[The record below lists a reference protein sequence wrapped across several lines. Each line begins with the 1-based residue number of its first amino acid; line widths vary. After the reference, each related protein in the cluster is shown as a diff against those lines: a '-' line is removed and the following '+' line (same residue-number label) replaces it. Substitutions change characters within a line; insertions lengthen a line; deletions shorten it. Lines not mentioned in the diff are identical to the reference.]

1 MKVYNADGILLGR
14 LGSLVAKDLLLG
26 EEVKILNCEK
36 VMISGAKKKT
46 FVDMKQK
53 QDRRGYPLK
62 SAKRPRSS
70 EMFVKKSIRGMLP
83 WRTTRGKEAYSRL
96 KCYIGVP
103 EEFSSKK
110 AITVEKAS
118 YKKLPNLKYI
128 TVEEV
133 IKHLGGKQ

>member
-1 MKVYNADGILLGR
+1 MKIYNADGILLGR
-14 LGSLVAKDLLLG
+14 LCSLVAKDLLLG

-36 VMISGAKKKT
+36 VMISGART
-46 FVDMKQK
+46 EVFANMKQK

-62 SAKRPRSS
+62 SAKRPRTS
-70 EMFVKKSIRGMLP
+70 ELFVKKVVRGMLP
-83 WRTTRGKEAYSRL
+83 WRTARGKEAYTRL

-103 EEFSSKK
+103 EEFSNQKT
-110 AITVEKAS
+110 ITFEKAS

-128 TVEEV
+128 TVREV